1 MKLSWRARRI
11 WSLVILLIGLPIY
24 VVVAVSV
31 ITSFEERPPLW
42 AEALIYI
49 GLGILW
55 ALPFRSV
62 FRGIGRDDPD
72 GPPRP

>member
-72 GPPRP
+72 RPPRP